1 MNKALTGNNQELVY
15 TKQLNKKDKFW
26 DKINYDKNI
35 TYAVHIISKKY
46 GKVNEGKIQPKADI
60 ILANGNVPI
69 NYLSKNDYYLNEN
82 DIEKFNL
89 KPINESGIS
98 VKLPNS
104 RYTITKISPNTFIK
118 IYGSN
123 LLGAG
128 ASIYCNKEKD
138 FDKNINVLYG
148 WNVSKKAFYNY
159 FNKNIKNLDLKNLSH
174 KEKLIQI
181 KTYSNLKISELTLN
195 SKKISDLIFKGIG
208 NFDEPYTAHYIIEN
222 DEIKENY
229 NIPFLV
235 TTGSG
240 RSKGIFTVVF
250 KTQ

>member
-1 MNKALTGNNQELVY
+1 MNKALTGNEQEVVY

-26 DKINYDKNI
+26 DKINFDKNS

-60 ILANGNVPI
+60 ILASGNVPSD
-69 NYLSKNDYYLNEN
+69 YLSNNDYYLNEN
-82 DIEKFNL
+82 DIDKFDL
-89 KPINESGIS
+89 TPINESGIS

-104 RYTITKISPNTFIK
+104 KYTITKISPNTFIK

-138 FDKNINVLYG
+138 FDKNIDVLNG
-148 WNVSKKAFYNY
+148 WSVSVKEFYNY
-159 FNKNIKNLDLKNLSH
+159 YNTNIKDLSLKNLSD

-181 KTYSNLKISELTLN
+181 KTYSNQKISELTLN

-229 NIPFLV
+229 YIPFII

-240 RSKGIFTVVF
+240 RSKGIFTIVF
-250 KTQ
+250 KPQ